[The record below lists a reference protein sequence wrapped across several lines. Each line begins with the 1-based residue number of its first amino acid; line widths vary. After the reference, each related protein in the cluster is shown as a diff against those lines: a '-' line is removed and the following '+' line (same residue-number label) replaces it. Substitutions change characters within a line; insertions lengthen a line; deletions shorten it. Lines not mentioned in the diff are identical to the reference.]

1 MCLLL
6 LDSNIFVGK
15 LLSLCLYIPSTSHKC
30 LLNEWMNSYP
40 WHLDSQWANSHFNS
54 LTFQLFKER
63 LKSLCSLLGKL
74 KPNHILKDK
83 WFYFIF
89 PFAVICKQ
97 FHFLLL
103 YSFTHYPRF
112 TNYTQTMCWKFC
124 FLLLFCVHLIINMSL
139 RIIFSI
145 IICIPAIHLH
155 SYVNFFRIQGEFY
168 FSYT

>member
-15 LLSLCLYIPSTSHKC
+15 LLSLCLYIPAYHTNVC
-30 LLNEWMNSYP
+30 LNKWMNSYP

-89 PFAVICKQ
+89 PFEVIYKQ

-103 YSFTHYPRF
+103 YSFTH
-112 TNYTQTMCWKFC
+112 T
-124 FLLLFCVHLIINMSL
+124 
-139 RIIFSI
+139 
-145 IICIPAIHLH
+145 
-155 SYVNFFRIQGEFY
+155 IQGSQTIPRQCVESFVF
-168 FSYT
+168 FSSSVAFNHKHVSQNYIQHYNLHPCYTFAFICQLF